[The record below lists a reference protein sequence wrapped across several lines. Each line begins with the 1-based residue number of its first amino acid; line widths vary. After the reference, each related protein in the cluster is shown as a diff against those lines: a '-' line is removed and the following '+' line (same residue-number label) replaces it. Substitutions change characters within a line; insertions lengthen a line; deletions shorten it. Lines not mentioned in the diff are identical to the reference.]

1 MIVQSDQANAWTDDL
16 AKSGVIIPRPRRP
29 HRRRP
34 HRLSR
39 PHRRRP
45 YSACGPPG
53 APHTAQGL
61 GAALTPQI
69 TRHFG
74 AALFCV
80 FRGRGGNTRH
90 RAPAPCAEPPAGG
103 VGGMHDRRRPHRRR
117 PPRRSPHRRR
127 PHRLS
132 RRPHRR
138 HPHRLSRRPHHHRP
152 HRRCLT
158 AAALI
163 AAALTAAAAALTAA
177 ALTASA
183 AALTY
188 MADD

>member
-103 VGGMHDRRRPHRRR
+103 VGGMHDRRRPHRLSRR
-117 PPRRSPHRRR
+117 PHLRR

-132 RRPHRR
+132 CRPHPRRPGGA
-138 HPHRLSRRPHHHRP
+138 PLSS
-152 HRRCLT
+152 
-158 AAALI
+158 
-163 AAALTAAAAALTAA
+163 
-177 ALTASA
+177 ASCECGCCGWGCSA
-183 AALTY
+183 SEGETQGFAPAG
-188 MADD
+188 AS